1 MQYILRRN
9 PFAAVVFVIIVIIVI
24 IIIIMIIIEVVFIG
38 ILLLVRPGRHSCEPI
53 IVMVQWLLVT
63 LHV

>member
-24 IIIIMIIIEVVFIG
+24 IIIIIIEVVFIG